1 MYITI
6 QQDWIVFF
14 YYIDTSKN
22 ETIFFY
28 LQKADCKIDSC
39 VIYIDQFLFFSTG
52 KGMRNIKA
60 VFDIG
65 NDSIKAIVIG
75 NDEWKEIVLAKQ
87 IEQTQWL
94 RKGKIL
100 DSEWFTTTI
109 NKILEN
115 FVKKIW
121 WDFIEELFVSISHPE
136 LIINRVVEQKRVM
149 RDEISEE
156 DVDHLSK
163 VITEI
168 SHKSNYETIKIVPVN
183 RIIDETKKEKDPIGM
198 KWKKLELVADVFMIP
213 KNLYNWLIDSFE
225 RIWVKITD
233 IIPNIIS
240 ASEIALDY
248 DHKDLWTIL
257 IDIWKNQTSYVIYE
271 DWYALWYW
279 VVPMWWEDVTKD
291 ISIGMQI
298 DIKEAESIK
307 KSHWSAIVFK
317 DKIKDD
323 SGLDIL
329 FLSDIINARYE
340 EIFNKINT
348 HLHKL
353 DKEWRLAWWVILI
366 WGGSKIGNIDV
377 LAKDIFKLATF
388 YGKDNVL
395 NLWDISN
402 NQLFTN
408 VLWAYLRSNKYTEW
422 RKSSFKLNFDI
433 IGSITKFFKDLF

>member
-1 MYITI
+1 
-6 QQDWIVFF
+6 
-14 YYIDTSKN
+14 
-22 ETIFFY
+22 
-28 LQKADCKIDSC
+28 
-39 VIYIDQFLFFSTG
+39 
-52 KGMRNIKA
+52 MRNIKA

-65 NDSIKAIVIG
+65 NDSIKAIVIW
-75 NDEWKEIVLAKQ
+75 NDEGKEIVLAKQ
-87 IEQTQWL
+87 IEQTQGL

-100 DSEWFTTTI
+100 DSEGFTTSI
-109 NKILEN
+109 NRILEN
-115 FVKKIW
+115 FVKKLW
-121 WDFIEELFVSISHPE
+121 GNFIEELFVSISHPE
-136 LIINRVVEQKRVM
+136 LIINRVIEQKRVM

-168 SHKSNYETIKIVPVN
+168 SHKSNYETIKIVPVH
-183 RIIDETKKEKDPIGM
+183 RIIDESKREKDPIGM
-198 KWKKLELVADVFMIP
+198 KGKKLELVADVFMIP
-213 KNLYNWLIDSFE
+213 KNLYNGLIDSFE
-225 RIWVKITD
+225 RIGVKITD
-233 IIPNIIS
+233 IIPNIIA

-248 DHKDLWTIL
+248 DHKDLGTIL
-257 IDIWKNQTSYVIYE
+257 IDIGKNQTSYVIYE
-271 DWYALWYW
+271 DGYTLGYG
-279 VVPMWWEDVTKD
+279 VVPMGGEDVTKD

-298 DIKEAESIK
+298 DIKEAENIK

-317 DKIKDD
+317 DNIKDD

-366 WGGSKIGNIDV
+366 WWWSKIGNIDI

-422 RKSSFKLNFDI
+422 RKMSFKFNFDI
-433 IGSITKFFKDLF
+433 IGSITKFFKELF

>member
-1 MYITI
+1 
-6 QQDWIVFF
+6 
-14 YYIDTSKN
+14 
-22 ETIFFY
+22 
-28 LQKADCKIDSC
+28 
-39 VIYIDQFLFFSTG
+39 
-52 KGMRNIKA
+52 MRNIKA

-65 NDSIKAIVIG
+65 NDTIKAIVIW
-75 NDEWKEIVLAKQ
+75 NDEGKEIILAKQ

-100 DSEWFTTTI
+100 DSEGFTSTI

-115 FVKKIW
+115 FVKKLW
-121 WDFIEELFVSISHPE
+121 GDFIEELFVSISHPD
-136 LIINRVVEQKRVM
+136 LIINRIVEQKRIM
-149 RDEISEE
+149 RDEINEE

-168 SHKSNYETIKIVPVN
+168 SNKSNYETIKIVPVN
-183 RIIDETKKEKDPIGM
+183 RIIDDSKKEKDPIGM

-213 KNLYNWLIDSFE
+213 KNLYNGLIDSFE
-225 RIWVKITD
+225 RIWIKITD
-233 IIPNIIS
+233 IIPNIIA

-271 DWYALWYW
+271 DWYTLWYG

-298 DIKEAESIK
+298 DIKEAENIK

-317 DKIKDD
+317 EKINDE

-340 EIFNKINT
+340 EIFNKINK
-348 HLHKL
+348 HLHQL
-353 DKEWRLAWWVILI
+353 DKEGRLAWWVILI
-366 WGGSKIGNIDV
+366 GGGSKINNIDI

-395 NLWDISN
+395 NLGDISS
-402 NQLFTN
+402 NQLFIS
-408 VLWAYLRSNKYTEW
+408 VLWTYLRSNKYTEG
-422 RKSSFKLNFDI
+422 RKTSFKLNFDI
-433 IGSITKFFKDLF
+433 INTVTKFFKDLF